1 MHVHIV
7 LGIELCHRCL
17 VKGREWQSMQISQK
31 VAKREQQ
38 RERSSE
44 RKKEPQTHWV
54 SQKRLP
60 SSPIHSLNPL
70 HHAVWVA
77 DLEQHME
84 GECRSLEF
92 FELLPICL
100 LQKNC
105 PAQQDVALCA
115 HHPWAPGP
123 LLLARPK
130 VHSLG
135 LKNGIWSGDGIT
147 LTFLLI
153 LPLCDNG
160 RGKKYESTVNTAS
173 SHTNG
178 SVI

>member
-70 HHAVWVA
+70 HHAV
-77 DLEQHME
+77 
-84 GECRSLEF
+84 
-92 FELLPICL
+92 
-100 LQKNC
+100 
-105 PAQQDVALCA
+105 
-115 HHPWAPGP
+115 
-123 LLLARPK
+123 
-130 VHSLG
+130 
-135 LKNGIWSGDGIT
+135 
-147 LTFLLI
+147 
-153 LPLCDNG
+153 
-160 RGKKYESTVNTAS
+160 
-173 SHTNG
+173 
-178 SVI
+178 